1 VVAHRLEQAFHDDV
15 TRASPVRY
23 ETWADRPLKDRLAE
37 LLTVPVRNLM

>member
-1 VVAHRLEQAFHDDV
+1 
-15 TRASPVRY
+15 VRY